1 VHVSANDHHWIA
13 AGVDGSPDAERA
25 LQWAVGE
32 AKLRN
37 AAVRILTAWQV
48 PVIAYTPHG
57 ASPPAGTSLED
68 RIREA
73 AEGVAE
79 AAAQRVREEAD
90 LPVETRVVEGK
101 PADVLIEQSRG
112 ADLLVLG
119 SRPKGALSGLLTS
132 SVTVQC
138 AIQAPAPTAIVR

>member
-1 VHVSANDHHWIA
+1 VSTNDHWIA

-32 AKLRN
+32 AKLRD
-37 AAVRILTAWQV
+37 AAMRIVTAWHV

-57 ASPPAGTSLED
+57 ASPPAGASLED
-68 RIREA
+68 RVREA

-101 PADVLIEQSRG
+101 PADVLIEHSRG

-119 SRPKGALSGLLTS
+119 CRPKGLSGLLTS

-138 AIQAPAPTAIVR
+138 AIHAPAPTAIIR